1 MVQRVEQ
8 HCFLAD
14 PLYFL
19 GSSRKPAD
27 VVDFTHNV
35 LPSFDLNGQE
45 DHGMA
50 TVTNATIGDDIS
62 VLEEL
67 GSMSEQTDIELV
79 DSRLTCTSSCWRWL
93 RV

>member
-1 MVQRVEQ
+1 MVQRVQQ

-19 GSSRKPAD
+19 GGSRELAD

-35 LPSFDLNGQE
+35 LPSVDLNSQE
-45 DHGMA
+45 DHGVA
-50 TVTNATIGDDIS
+50 TVTNATIGDNIS

-67 GSMSEQTDIELV
+67 GNMSERQTLSLWIPVLPL
-79 DSRLTCTSSCWRWL
+79 SPLAGYG
-93 RV
+93 